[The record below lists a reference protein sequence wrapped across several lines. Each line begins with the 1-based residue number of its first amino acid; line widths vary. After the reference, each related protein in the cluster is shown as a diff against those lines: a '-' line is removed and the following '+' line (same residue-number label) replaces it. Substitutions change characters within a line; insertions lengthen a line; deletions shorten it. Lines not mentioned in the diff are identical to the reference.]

1 MSWLHDH
8 QNQLDGYQLYAE
20 IAYRFRPKV
29 LPDDRDDIEVLPDDR
44 DDIEM
49 EIVLKLKVEADKKD
63 QVTIGFLY
71 AVARNIVRT
80 YWRKKYRERRRFCR
94 LYEGSKGEWIADG
107 RKLIAPVP
115 DIEARIDAGALL
127 KTLPERM
134 VKAGIIR
141 DEGGKLSNAD
151 KLYLCRQRH
160 RISKF
165 NHSDAEKIERM
176 RQLYVDEGLPCA
188 EVGKIETRV
197 LLPPVIVNTGCL
209 IAVLAGFFFGRVT
222 NRYYGNRFNIFRDVQ

>member
-1 MSWLHDH
+1 MSWLYNHRE
-8 QNQLDGYQLYAE
+8 QLDGYQLYAE

-29 LPDDRDDIEVLPDDR
+29 LPDDRDDIE
-44 DDIEM
+44 M
-49 EIVLKLKVEADKKD
+49 EIVLKLKAEADKKD
-63 QVTIGFLY
+63 QVTLGFLY

-94 LYEGSKGEWIADG
+94 LCEGARGEWIADG
-107 RKLIAPVP
+107 RKLIAPAP
-115 DIEARIDAGALL
+115 DIEARIDARALL

-141 DEGGKLSNAD
+141 DEGGKLNNTD

-160 RISKF
+160 RLSKY
-165 NHSDAEKIERM
+165 NWADTEKIEQM

-188 EVGKIETRV
+188 EVAKIVGKGCSTVQRH
-197 LLPPVIVNTGCL
+197 LNKLGVI
-209 IAVLAGFFFGRVT
+209 RH
-222 NRYYGNRFNIFRDVQ
+222 

>member
-8 QNQLDGYQLYAE
+8 QAQLDGYQLYAE
-20 IAYRFRPKV
+20 IAYRFRPQ
-29 LPDDRDDIEVLPDDR
+29 VLPDDR

-49 EIVLKLKVEADKKD
+49 EIVLKLKTEADKKD
-63 QVTIGFLY
+63 QVTLGFLY

-107 RKLIAPVP
+107 RKLVAPAP
-115 DIEARIDAGALL
+115 DIEARIDARAIL
-127 KTLPERM
+127 KTLPKRM

-141 DEGGKLSNAD
+141 DGGGKLNNAD

-165 NHSDAEKIERM
+165 NHSDAERIERM
-176 RQLYVDEGLPCA
+176 RQLYVDEGLPCD
-188 EVGKIETRV
+188 EVAKIVEMARST
-197 LLPPVIVNTGCL
+197 
-209 IAVLAGFFFGRVT
+209 
-222 NRYYGNRFNIFRDVQ
+222 VQRQLNKLG

>member
-1 MSWLHDH
+1 MSWLYDH
-8 QNQLDGYQLYAE
+8 RDQLDGYQLYAE

-29 LPDDRDDIEVLPDDR
+29 LPDDRDDIE
-44 DDIEM
+44 M
-49 EIVLKLKVEADKKD
+49 EIVLKLKAEADKKD
-63 QVTIGFLY
+63 QVTLGFLY

-107 RKLIAPVP
+107 RKLVAPAP
-115 DIEARIDAGALL
+115 DIDARIDARAML

-141 DEGGKLSNAD
+141 DEGGKLNNAD

-160 RISKF
+160 RKSKY

-188 EVGKIETRV
+188 EVAKIVEIARSTVQRQ
-197 LLPPVIVNTGCL
+197 LNKLGVI
-209 IAVLAGFFFGRVT
+209 RH
-222 NRYYGNRFNIFRDVQ
+222 